1 MRSSIWRVRCGV
13 MPRIRS
19 TAVVHLVFLGRDEHF
34 EARFHARLHG
44 FRLLDLLSQKGLR
57 GSLQAGKFA
66 DLIVL
71 DRNPLKIPAE
81 EMANVRVLETVV
93 GGKTVYEA
101 GQAR

>member
-1 MRSSIWRVRCGV
+1 MTRTNAPDGPAEYRGRLGEDPGLSRE
-13 MPRIRS
+13 
-19 TAVVHLVFLGRDEHF
+19 AVLRAATIESAHE
-34 EARFHARLHG
+34 LHE
-44 FRLLDLLSQKGLR
+44 DDVT